1 MEAIMAILPPLPQR
15 IISFATAWAVMKT
28 PVNAELAGLVFRLYS
43 EAFKLSSL
51 TSNVDLEHH
60 VGVRLSVIEG
70 RGFLLNASCCDE
82 SIESSLCITD
92 ALDNCVKALH
102 VSDVDLAVVE
112 SIAWDHVCQL
122 ES

>member
-1 MEAIMAILPPLPQR
+1 MAILPPLPQR

-70 RGFLLNASCCDE
+70 
-82 SIESSLCITD
+82 
-92 ALDNCVKALH
+92 
-102 VSDVDLAVVE
+102 
-112 SIAWDHVCQL
+112 
-122 ES
+122 